1 MISLVFKK
9 NLKYRI
15 KHASLWPLQKN
26 KKNTEVYTAESLSN
40 SGHNL
45 QNIDQ
50 LSGQMMKET

>member
-1 MISLVFKK
+1 MQNQTCSFMTTTEI
-9 NLKYRI
+9 
-15 KHASLWPLQKN
+15 Q
-26 KKNTEVYTAESLSN
+26 KNTEIYTAEGLSN